1 MEARG
6 PERTNLARPEV
17 PEVAREVAAAIRQ
30 RLFSCGGPRDLR
42 GEGEREEEKG
52 DVDGLLGDL
61 EGVVDAVDG
70 LLERVDS
77 PEEMQEDAAA
87 GEVVDEVVEMLS
99 EAVELLHHCL
109 GLELEGV
116 EGVCLA
122 EVVREARL
130 HQRRQRPSMLV

>member
-1 MEARG
+1 MGGRDPG
-6 PERTNLARPEV
+6 RTNPAEL
-17 PEVAREVAAAIRQ
+17 EVAREAAAAVRQ

-42 GEGEREEEKG
+42 VEEEIKVEKG
-52 DVDGLLGDL
+52 IVDGLLGDL
-61 EGVVDAVDG
+61 EGAVDAVDG
-70 LLERVDS
+70 LLERADS